1 MSNSKNITYLKN
13 CKICG
18 NTNLEKVVKIEEQF
32 LSATFVKS
40 NYKNPLTKIK
50 TPLTLV
56 LCKSKNNKKS
66 CGHLQLYEMIK
77 PDLLYREYYYRSATN
92 DTMKKDLQ
100 EVTASLIKIVKPRKK
115 DLIVDIGSNDNTLL
129 NFYNKKFNLIGFEPA
144 KNIKKIKTKNTIKV
158 INNYFNSKEFF
169 KTTKQKAKI
178 ISSCAMFYDLKN
190 PKNFVNDIKNIIDN
204 EGVWCVQIS
213 YLLHMITNMNF
224 YDICHEH
231 LSYYSIESFENL
243 LKPFGL
249 KIFSIK
255 TNNVNGGSIR
265 FYICKKN
272 CTIYDS
278 KSNINNI
285 EKLKNTEK
293 KYQLKNKKT
302 YINFEKKINKF
313 KRITKKYI
321 NNSIKSGEM
330 VIGLGASTKGNI
342 LLQHFGLT
350 KKEIPVIS
358 EINKFK
364 IGLKCIGTDIK
375 LISEKEAKLL
385 KPDVML
391 VLPWYFKDEIVK
403 REKNY
408 LKTGGKLFFPMPY
421 PHIVSSKGE
430 KKINN

>member
-1 MSNSKNITYLKN
+1 MSNSKNITYLKK

-56 LCKSKNNKKS
+56 LCKSKNKKKS

-213 YLLHMITNMNF
+213 YLLHMIKNMNF
-224 YDICHEH
+224 YDICNEH

-249 KIFSIK
+249 KIFSIR

-278 KSNINNI
+278 KSNISNI
-285 EKLKNTEK
+285 EKLKNNEK

-321 NNSIKSGEM
+321 DNSIKSGEK

-385 KPDVML
+385 KPNVML

-403 REKNY
+403 REKKF

-421 PHIVSSKGE
+421 PHIISSNGE
-430 KKINN
+430 RKIYN